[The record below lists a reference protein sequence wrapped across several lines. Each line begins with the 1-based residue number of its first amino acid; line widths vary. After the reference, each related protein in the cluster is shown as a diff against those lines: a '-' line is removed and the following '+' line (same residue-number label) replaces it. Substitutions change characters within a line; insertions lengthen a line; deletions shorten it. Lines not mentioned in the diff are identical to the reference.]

1 MLCGAIRII
10 KNVSNEAD
18 TETIIEIRTL
28 TRIYGMDGVQIK
40 ALNNVS
46 FDIKHGE
53 FTAIMGKSGSGKSTL
68 LHQLGL
74 LDVPTSG
81 EIIIDGKNVLKLS
94 GPQKAKF
101 RLERFGYVFQEYAL
115 LPELTAL
122 ENAYLPAMA
131 LGRQKEEYMIAG
143 KEVLEQV
150 GLGTR
155 QHHRPRELSGGEQQR
170 MAIARAL
177 INRPDILFAD
187 EPTAN
192 LDSVSSKQVLE
203 LFQRLNSEI
212 GLTILM
218 VTHEP
223 EDRKYVQKVIWLKDG
238 ELAEQGT

>member
-1 MLCGAIRII
+1 MQSGVIEII
-10 KNVSNEAD
+10 KNVSNEAAA
-18 TETIIEIRTL
+18 ETIIKIKNL
-28 TRIYGMDGVQIK
+28 TRIYGMDEVQVR

-46 FDIKHGE
+46 FDVKHGE

-74 LDVPTSG
+74 LDTPTSG
-81 EIIIDGKNVLKLS
+81 EIIIDRKNILELS
-94 GPQKAKF
+94 DSQKAKF

-122 ENAYLPAMA
+122 ENVYLPAMA
-131 LGRQKEEYMIAG
+131 VGRQKEEYMKAG

-155 QHHRPRELSGGEQQR
+155 LHHRPRELSGGEQQR
-170 MAIARAL
+170 VAIARAL

-192 LDSVSSKQVLE
+192 LDSISSKQVLE
-203 LFQRLNSEI
+203 LFQRLNREI

-223 EDRKYVQKVIWLKDG
+223 EDRKYVNRVIWLKDG